1 MADMPP
7 PPDPKPAQEQIS
19 EWAKKYRG
27 VRVTLWTASARRCSA
42 SLTR

>member
-27 VRVTLWTASARRCSA
+27 VRVTLRNPRLIVANQ
-42 SLTR
+42 L